1 MEDIYQPNS
10 KPYQVGLKWPFLK
23 EFQFPFTSYVA
34 WNLHH
39 YGPFFGPKHT
49 SSWRQADIN
58 GPLDRID
65 RWSWGEEK
73 GMNLGPE
80 IKDFCPNSA
89 IYCLRNLLPLLEFSL
104 SWFAFSFMS
113 RAWSVP
119 RPPPPTHTELL
130 KYGFSTSA
138 LLKSRSYNSSLWGAV
153 LCIAECLVA
162 SLAPTFSMP
171 GARSTS
177 CDNQKYRC
185 TSTRGENHL
194 ELRIMQ

>member
-1 MEDIYQPNS
+1 M
-10 KPYQVGLKWPFLK
+10 
-23 EFQFPFTSYVA
+23 A

-49 SSWRQADIN
+49 GSWRQADIN

-80 IKDFCPNSA
+80 IKDFCPNFA
-89 IYCLRNLLPLLEFSL
+89 IYCLCNLLPLLEFSL
-104 SWFAFSFMS
+104 SWFAFSFESCMI
-113 RAWSVP
+113 
-119 RPPPPTHTELL
+119 PPTHTHTHTHTHTELL

-138 LLKSRSYNSSLWGAV
+138 LLKSWSYNSSLWGAF

-177 CDNQKYRC
+177 CDNQKYRYI
-185 TSTRGENHL
+185 STRGENHL
-194 ELRIMQ
+194 